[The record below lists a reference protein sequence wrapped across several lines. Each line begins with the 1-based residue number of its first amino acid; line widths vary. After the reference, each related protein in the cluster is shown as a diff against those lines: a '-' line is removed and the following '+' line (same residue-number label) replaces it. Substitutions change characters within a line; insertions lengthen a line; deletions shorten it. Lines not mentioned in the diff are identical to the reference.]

1 MINIESGIGRIN
13 YSMINITFCEKI
25 HEEGVNMTLVITNST
40 DVTNYMDDLKKMLV
54 TNAYP
59 DSTARIYLSIAKN
72 FGKKGKRC
80 RRLGCRLKSST
91 CVKIK

>member
-40 DVTNYMDDLKKMLV
+40 DVTNYMDD
-54 TNAYP
+54 
-59 DSTARIYLSIAKN
+59 
-72 FGKKGKRC
+72 
-80 RRLGCRLKSST
+80 
-91 CVKIK
+91 